1 MVESPSAGVQYR
13 PVYRIAQKAV
23 VLPSREHDIEV
34 NGRSA
39 LLEKSIGEWPR

>member
-1 MVESPSAGVQYR
+1 MAESPSAGVQYR
-13 PVYRIAQKAV
+13 PVYRIAQKAIV
-23 VLPSREHDIEV
+23 PPSRERDIEV